1 MLAKTSNVSH
11 SFVKPGQAS
20 GVAELAGPGPLMKE
34 GKNIATWWPDAPV
47 AALIEALPDPA
58 LIVDSGGAVRLANGE
73 AQRLLGAA
81 QPSTPV
87 AFLLRTPDVLEAV
100 EQAAAA
106 GTRAR
111 VRHHQRTP
119 VERWIEIHVAP
130 VEIGAGENGRA
141 VLLVLRDLT
150 QAERL
155 ERMRADFVAN
165 ASHELRTPLASLSG
179 FIDTLEGAARDDA
192 TARSEFLPIMRAQA
206 ARMSR
211 LIEDLLS
218 LSRIELN
225 EHVPPRALIDLGA
238 AAARVV
244 DGLGP
249 LAASEDVEVV
259 LDRPPR
265 PVLILGDGDELDRLI
280 ENLVEN
286 AIKYGASGRRVE
298 VTVAAAPD
306 GPATGGAMLRVR
318 DFGPGIAAEHLP
330 RLTERF
336 YRVDVG
342 ESRAKGGT
350 GLGLALVK
358 HITSRHRGHLAIEST
373 PGEGA
378 LFTVRF
384 DLAG

>member
-1 MLAKTSNVSH
+1 MDE
-11 SFVKPGQAS
+11 
-20 GVAELAGPGPLMKE
+20 AEYVDPRWLGSPAG
-34 GKNIATWWPDAPV
+34 
-47 AALIEALPDPA
+47 ALLDALPDPA
-58 LIVDSGGAVRLANGE
+58 LIVDGSGAVQLANTG
-73 AQRLLGAA
+73 AQHLLGTTE
-81 QPSTPV
+81 PSTHI
-87 AFLLRTPDVLEAV
+87 AFLLRAPDVLEAG

-106 GTRAR
+106 GTRTR

-119 VERWIEIHVAP
+119 VERWIEVHVAP
-130 VEIGAGENGRA
+130 VEIGAAQGGRA
-141 VLLVLRDLT
+141 VLLVLHDLT

-192 TARSEFLPIMRAQA
+192 VARREFLVIMRAQA

-225 EHVPPRALIDLGA
+225 EHVPPQAMVDLGE

-249 LAASEDVEVV
+249 LAAGEGVEVV
-259 LDRPPR
+259 LDRPQR
-265 PVLILGDGDELDRLI
+265 ALLILGDGDELDRLI

-306 GPATGGAMLRVR
+306 RAGTPRAMLRVR

-358 HITSRHRGHLAIEST
+358 HITSRHRGRLAIEST

-378 LFTVRF
+378 IFTVRF

>member
-1 MLAKTSNVSH
+1 
-11 SFVKPGQAS
+11 
-20 GVAELAGPGPLMKE
+20 MKDR
-34 GKNIATWWPDAPV
+34 GHAVVPWLGSPV
-47 AALIEALPDPA
+47 AALLDALPDPA
-58 LIVDSGGAVRLANGE
+58 LIVDAAGTVQLANAEAVRLFD
-73 AQRLLGAA
+73 AA
-81 QPSTPV
+81 ETPTPV
-87 AFLLRTPDVLEAV
+87 AFLLRAPDVLEAV
-100 EQAAAA
+100 EQAAGA
-106 GTRAR
+106 GARAR

-119 VERWIEIHVAP
+119 VERWIEVHVAP
-130 VEIGAGENGRA
+130 VEVGVAEGDRA
-141 VLLVLRDLT
+141 VLLVLHDLT

-179 FIDTLEGAARDDA
+179 FIDTLQGAARNDA
-192 TARSEFLPIMRAQA
+192 AARAEFLVIMRAQA

-225 EHVPPRALIDLGA
+225 EHVPPQGMVDLGE

-244 DGLGP
+244 EGLRP
-249 LAASEDVEVV
+249 LAASEGVKLV
-259 LDRPPR
+259 LDRPVR
-265 PVLILGDGDELDRLI
+265 AVAIRGDGDELDRLI

-286 AIKYGASGRRVE
+286 GIKYGAPGKRVE
-298 VTVAAAPD
+298 VAVATTTDGTAPK
-306 GPATGGAMLRVR
+306 AVLAVR

-358 HITSRHRGHLAIEST
+358 HITSRHRGRLAIESK